1 MCYFSAA
8 FPTERHPRLDE
19 CLPGDLDVSG
29 EHDGEAGGVGAG
41 HRVLVDGDQLHG
53 VARRAALLEG
63 RVPVLVVEGGSRGAG
78 VVTANAQMLEGRNF
92 PKTLQLSICQIDIK
106 HLYLCLLCV
115 IHHPGRYTSI
125 CRGHYLDQLINFT
138 IIFQPI

>member
-1 MCYFSAA
+1 MCFFSAA
-8 FPTERHPRLDE
+8 SPTERHPRLDE
-19 CLPGDLDVSG
+19 GLPGDLDVSG

-41 HRVLVDGDQLHG
+41 HGVLVDSDQLHG

-92 PKTLQLSICQIDIK
+92 SKTFIAFYLSNRYYISLFMSSLCNTSSRV
-106 HLYLCLLCV
+106 LYSHMQRTL
-115 IHHPGRYTSI
+115 S
-125 CRGHYLDQLINFT
+125 
-138 IIFQPI
+138 

>member
-1 MCYFSAA
+1 MCFFSAA

-19 CLPGDLDVSG
+19 GLPGDLHMSG

-78 VVTANAQMLEGRNF
+78 VVTTNAQMLEGRNF
-92 PKTLQLSICQIDIK
+92 SKTFIAFYLSNTYYISLFMSTLCNTSSRA
-106 HLYLCLLCV
+106 LY
-115 IHHPGRYTSI
+115 IHMQRTLS
-125 CRGHYLDQLINFT
+125 
-138 IIFQPI
+138 

>member
-1 MCYFSAA
+1 MCFFSAA

-19 CLPGDLDVSG
+19 GLPGDLDVSG

-41 HRVLVDGDQLHG
+41 HRVLVDCDQVHG

-63 RVPVLVVEGGSRGAG
+63 RVPVLVVEGGSRGAR

-92 PKTLQLSICQIDIK
+92 SKTFIAFYLSNRYYISLFMSTLCNTSSRV
-106 HLYLCLLCV
+106 LYSHMQRTL
-115 IHHPGRYTSI
+115 S
-125 CRGHYLDQLINFT
+125 
-138 IIFQPI
+138 